1 MTPKYI
7 YKATIDRV
15 IDGDSIE
22 ASIDC
27 GFDVVLNRQQCR
39 LKGIDTAET
48 RGGSEETKAIGK
60 LAKSILFDLLP
71 VGHQVVIETS
81 LDRRGK
87 FGRILAI
94 VHSDQININQELLDR
109 RLAVTYDGQSK
120 AELTEQHLA
129 NYEYHAKKGHF

>member
-48 RGGSEETKAIGK
+48 RGGSAWSKDLGK
-60 LAKSILFDLLP
+60 LAKSTLLDLLP

-87 FGRILAI
+87 FGRILAT
-94 VHSDQININQELLDR
+94 VYSDQMNINQELLDR
-109 RLAVTYDGQSK
+109 RLAVVYDGQSK
-120 AELTEQHLA
+120 AELIQQHRA
-129 NYEYHAKKGHF
+129 NWQYHINKGHF